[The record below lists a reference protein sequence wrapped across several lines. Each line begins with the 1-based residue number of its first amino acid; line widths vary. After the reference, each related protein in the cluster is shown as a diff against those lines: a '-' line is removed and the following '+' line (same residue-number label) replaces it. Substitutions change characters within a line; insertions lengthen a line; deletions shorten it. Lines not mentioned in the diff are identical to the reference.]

1 MIPVTMNY
9 SRLLSILVLQLSLIS
24 VSHAESSANETA
36 TLNQKRSLNQ
46 EVGGLVVG
54 QTMTLAGRTFYDS
67 FASAWNDKDIDG
79 RFSISITE
87 RPTARLGSQV
97 FVEYGNR
104 RLFQMFPPPNRSL
117 IPDIGAQAA
126 AQVYQAILDYQVAQF
141 FGDPDIGRDEL

>member
-1 MIPVTMNY
+1 MNY
-9 SRLLSILVLQLSLIS
+9 SRLLSIIVLSLSLIR
-24 VSHAESSANETA
+24 VGHAESSPHETA
-36 TLNQKRSLNQ
+36 ALNQKRSLNQ

-104 RLFQMFPPPNRSL
+104 RLLQMFLPPNRSL